1 MKLTILKLKKK
12 TTCRLHPK
20 TSVTTFTIE
29 WSKNKLDRPKR
40 EPLKCRISWLTF
52 ENNFEYHIAN
62 VVIGDFVAFPNMLK
76 AIKKS
81 IKKYAHFCVCS

>member
-1 MKLTILKLKKK
+1 M
-12 TTCRLHPK
+12 HPK
-20 TSVTTFTIE
+20 TSETTFTIE

-76 AIKKS
+76 AKKEH
-81 IKKYAHFCVCS
+81 KKVRKFFVSALRRKFGVSWIVT